1 MIKFPLPYI
10 QFKLSS
16 IIPSPFNN
24 IVNASMWPSKSEI
37 TKNLD
42 GVSLYTEG
50 SIVIS
55 GFKLKEK
62 LTPMCGNLHVNSK
75 LEVDA

>member
-1 MIKFPLPYI
+1 
-10 QFKLSS
+10 
-16 IIPSPFNN
+16 
-24 IVNASMWPSKSEI
+24 MWPSKSDI

-50 SIVIS
+50 SMVIS